1 MYHVRIL
8 DTAPRELEK
17 LDKQIGRRV
26 VSRIRWLAAN
36 LESVRQE
43 PLTGNLAGLH
53 KLRVGD
59 YRVLNEILCD
69 EQAIVIHVVG
79 HRREVYKGR

>member
-8 DTAPRELEK
+8 DTAARELEK

-26 VSRIRWLAAN
+26 VSRVRWLAAN
-36 LESVRQE
+36 LESARLE
-43 PLTGNLAGLH
+43 PLTGALAGLH

-59 YRVLNEILCD
+59 YRVLYGILYD
-69 EQAIVIHVVG
+69 EQAL
-79 HRREVYKGR
+79 